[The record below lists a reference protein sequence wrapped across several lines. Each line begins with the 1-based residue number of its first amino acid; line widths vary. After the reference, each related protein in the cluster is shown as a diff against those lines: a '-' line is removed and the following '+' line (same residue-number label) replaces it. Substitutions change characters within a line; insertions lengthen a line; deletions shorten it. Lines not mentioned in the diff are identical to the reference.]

1 MVLLWSMEEWDNFEK
16 LRPRQIAEI
25 CFTDESLNCAVMS
38 PVEYMDTS
46 RARMVH
52 LIVWRDMWLIETVL
66 IVFLDTRTLNAV
78 SAIQSFG
85 YNN

>member
-1 MVLLWSMEEWDNFEK
+1 
-16 LRPRQIAEI
+16 
-25 CFTDESLNCAVMS
+25 MS